1 MVSIL
6 NIGTS
11 GQLLL
16 GARLFTLFTR
26 LRRPAGGLSDFGRL
40 VLARSRRPS
49 RWVVLLR
56 CRIGRDEFFTS
67 DNDQGV
73 FEHLLLVDRTFSSFA
88 PRRDF

>member
-40 VLARSRRPS
+40 VLARSKPLGGGRTLSDRARR
-49 RWVVLLR
+49 VLYL
-56 CRIGRDEFFTS
+56 
-67 DNDQGV
+67 
-73 FEHLLLVDRTFSSFA
+73 
-88 PRRDF
+88 